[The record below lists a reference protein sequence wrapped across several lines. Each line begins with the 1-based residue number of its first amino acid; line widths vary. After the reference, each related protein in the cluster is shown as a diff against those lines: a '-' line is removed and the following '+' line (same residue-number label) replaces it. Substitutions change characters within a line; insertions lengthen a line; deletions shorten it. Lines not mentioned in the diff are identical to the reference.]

1 MNLRFQIMTEAVAN
15 LGVPVPVDVAQIE
28 QELTSLWKSASERE
42 GEGAVMRACSCNLV
56 AIALDEKEA
65 VSLASVLAKVSEFHP
80 CRSIIAYREENG
92 GNPVGVEAGM
102 RAWLSAQCF
111 APVAGGPQVCCEAIA
126 IAARGKAA
134 GDLPNT
140 LVSLLVPD
148 LPAFVYWRSFRS
160 PDQELVNRIAQFS
173 DLLIVDSH
181 ASKED
186 LENRE
191 RLLELLRNPPAG
203 ISIRDLNWSR
213 LTAWRDLIAQFFD
226 VPSNRRHVWE
236 ISEIEICRAVAR
248 PGNVPTRT
256 LLLIGWLAARL
267 NWKQVSAERNGDE
280 WLSRWQSASGD
291 VVVRLTGSSAG
302 AAQTADIQSVRLRTR
317 SGVTFSVTQE
327 KGSSCMSATS
337 HTPASVL
344 VHTVPRD
351 SMDEATLL
359 IRELSIA
366 GEDAGFQAAL
376 AAGLE
381 LEKSFR

>member
-1 MNLRFQIMTEAVAN
+1 MTEAVAN

-92 GNPVGVEAGM
+92 ENPGGVNAGM

-111 APVAGGPQVCCEAIA
+111 SPVAVC
-126 IAARGKAA
+126 
-134 GDLPNT
+134 
-140 LVSLLVPD
+140 
-148 LPAFVYWRSFRS
+148 WRSFKS
-160 PDQELVNRIAQFS
+160 LDQELVNRIAHFS

-191 RLLELLRNPPAG
+191 RLLELLRNPPGG

-376 AAGLE
+376 AAALK
-381 LEKSFR
+381 LEKAFR